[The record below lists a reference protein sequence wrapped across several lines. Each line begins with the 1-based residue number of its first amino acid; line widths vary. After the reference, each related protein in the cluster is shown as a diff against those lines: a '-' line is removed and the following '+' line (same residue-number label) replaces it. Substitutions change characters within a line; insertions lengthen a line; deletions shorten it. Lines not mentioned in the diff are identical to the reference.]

1 MISQAAARRRDSV
14 FLLDRPRYND
24 HVRFVSSTRNRNR
37 QLGAYAVEFSLVVPL
52 LMVLLFGAIDGGRY
66 VISGCMMRYAAIV
79 GSRMASMPHTAA
91 VTDVQDAAVGA
102 APFLGLSRASVTVS
116 ITNGVTP
123 KAFTARAAG
132 DTASVVVT
140 YNYTAFLS
148 AFSKFVSRSGR
159 TTTSAVTVE

>member
-1 MISQAAARRRDSV
+1 M
-14 FLLDRPRYND
+14 
-24 HVRFVSSTRNRNR
+24 
-37 QLGAYAVEFSLVVPL
+37 
-52 LMVLLFGAIDGGRY
+52 MLLFGAIDGGRY

-91 VTDVQDAAVGA
+91 ATDVQDAAVNA
-102 APFLGLSRASVTVS
+102 APLLGLTRASVTVS
-116 ITNGVTP
+116 IASAGIP

-132 DTASVVVT
+132 DQASVVVT
-140 YNYTAFLS
+140 YNYTAFVG